1 MKRIYNKWIS
11 LSELR
16 GQIPGQTPLVSLGN
30 SIELPALIS
39 RVGHRIVSAVF
50 PRKVK
55 FSSRLSSL
63 VLFGRLLIRIHKN
76 HGSMYVVKWLKSSQ
90 LAIQKLIAGSA
101 VESLR
106 ALEPDL
112 PLRRLVNGLP
122 SVIPSYDRKAIRNG
136 SFSVIRWWLTIFSFY
151 RVLEAP
157 GKLKLSTITDG
168 FSGTGR
174 CSDFQFPLA
183 YLVRSRVL
191 DKFRVPSL
199 STDPKL
205 LFLET
210 SSPSSKVS

>member
-1 MKRIYNKWIS
+1 MKRIYSKWIS

-30 SIELPALIS
+30 SLELPALIS
-39 RVGHRIVSAVF
+39 RVGHRIVSGVF
-50 PRKVK
+50 PKKVK

-63 VLFGRLLIRIHKN
+63 VLFGRLLIKINKN
-76 HGSMYVVKWLKSSQ
+76 HGSLYVVKWLKSSQ

-101 VESLR
+101 VKSLR
-106 ALEPDL
+106 DLEPDL

-122 SVIPSYDRKAIRNG
+122 SVIPTYDRIAIRKG
-136 SFSVIRWWLTIFSFY
+136 SFSVIRWWLTVFSFY

-157 GKLKLSTITDG
+157 GKLKMSTITDG
-168 FSGTGR
+168 FSGTR
-174 CSDFQFPLA
+174 ACSTFQFPLA

-191 DKFRVPSL
+191 GNFTIPSL
-199 STDPKL
+199 STDPSL

-210 SSPSSKVS
+210 SSPSSRVS